1 MGKISERRIRWGSS
15 IYLRLVRLLLAAALC
30 AVVSYF
36 LIDAAAGEI
45 VTQYW
50 RHSGYVQRENRKK
63 MDLFQE
69 YISGNGIAG
78 TDTDRITEWVKEN
91 YPVSLQIYRDNIVI
105 YDSSYPYYENLW
117 KESIKAEY
125 YDWGSYYPVQFQDG
139 EAVAALYGFHM
150 FQLYNVAAA
159 AELIVSFLIF
169 LGIVLLGIRSTMK
182 YIKRLSSEIEI
193 LEGGDLDYKIT
204 VKGTD
209 ELAALA
215 QGIDDMRKS
224 FLEQTRQEARLVRMN
239 RQMVTG
245 MSHDLRTPLTSIMLY
260 VEIMKK
266 AGGKDEEKLKE
277 CMERI
282 ERQVCKMKQLADYLF
297 EYSLISSKEELK
309 MEPPEQFDTVFYD
322 LMSETCALLE
332 QRGFETRMH
341 GRKGS
346 GRVSVHMDYVMRIF
360 DNITSNIVKYAD
372 RNAPVEISCIQEKG
386 AQGFTFHNRKKEM
399 RGTEES
405 NKIGIQNIQTM
416 MKKMNG
422 WCRVEETEEEFSIT
436 VLFPVSGPL

>member
-1 MGKISERRIRWGSS
+1 MRWRSS

-36 LIDAAAGEI
+36 LMDAATGEI

-50 RHSGYVQRENRKK
+50 RRSGYAQRENKKK
-63 MDLFQE
+63 MDQFQE
-69 YISGNGIAG
+69 YISDNEIAG
-78 TDTDRITEWVKEN
+78 TDTERITEWVKEH

-117 KESIKAEY
+117 KESIEAQY

-139 EAVAALYGFHM
+139 EAVAAFYGFHI
-150 FQLYNVAAA
+150 FQMYNAAAA
-159 AELIVSFLIF
+159 AELIVSFVIF

-182 YIKRLSSEIEI
+182 YIRRLSSEIEI
-193 LEGGDLDYKIT
+193 LEGGDLDYEIT
-204 VKGTD
+204 VRGTD
-209 ELAALA
+209 ELAVLA
-215 QGIDDMRKS
+215 QGIEDMRKS
-224 FLEQTRQEARLVRMN
+224 FLEQTRQEARLVRVN

-266 AGGKDEEKLKE
+266 TGGKDEEKLRE

-282 ERQVCKMKQLADYLF
+282 ERQVSKMKQLADNLF
-297 EYSLISSKEELK
+297 EYSLISSKEEVE
-309 MEPPEQFDTVFYD
+309 MEPPEQFDIVFYD
-322 LMSETCALLE
+322 LMSETCAILE
-332 QRGFETRMH
+332 QRGFETRIH
-341 GRKGS
+341 GRKVS

-372 RNAPVEISCIQEKG
+372 RNAPVEISCIQEKE
-386 AQGFTFHNRKKEM
+386 AQGFTFKNRKKEM

-405 NKIGIQNIQTM
+405 NKIGIQNIRTM
-416 MKKMNG
+416 MVKMNG